1 MDLSSLQFSQLQ
13 KHHIPLVNQ
22 FYKQVYKK
30 GLANKS
36 EQVFVLKNQEILCA
50 ARLKEVQGELLLTGV
65 ACNEA
70 LRGQGL
76 ASTLISQLLLSQVHT
91 IYCFPYPHLQTFYQR
106 LGFTLFAADELPEKL
121 GIQYQRYNS
130 RKPLLCM
137 SRVLPNENLRFKQ
150 P

>member
-1 MDLSSLQFSQLQ
+1 MDLNSLQFCQLQ
-13 KHHIPLVNQ
+13 KHQIPLVNQ

-36 EQVFVLKNQEILCA
+36 EQVFVIKNQQILCA
-50 ARLKEVQGELLLTGV
+50 ARLKTVQGATLLTGV
-65 ACNEA
+65 ACLPA

-76 ASTLISQLLLSQVHT
+76 TSNLLTQLLSAQMQT
-91 IYCFPYPHLQTFYQR
+91 IYCFPYPHLQIFYQR
-106 LGFTLFAADELPEKL
+106 LGFQTLDVSTLPEKL

-137 SRVLPNENLRFKQ
+137 IYAGNNVNKSA
-150 P
+150 